1 MDRLLE
7 TWRKLSAQR
16 RIVLIGAGVATLVAV
31 LALAQMAARP
41 GMSLLYSGLDP
52 ATAGE
57 IVGQLEQ
64 MQVASE
70 VRGDAIY
77 VASDARDRVRLSL
90 ARQGLPRQGQAGYE
104 LLDQISGFSATSEM
118 FDAAYWRAKE
128 GELARTLLAATGVSA
143 ARVHLAVPSRRP
155 FARESA
161 APSASITITMAG
173 GGLGRE
179 QARAMRYLVAL
190 AVPGLDPTQVAVIDS
205 QAGMVLAPGEES
217 AAQNAAAAAAE
228 REAKLEAEIEQL
240 LAARVG
246 RDRARVTVS
255 VEADRESERVV
266 ETVIE
271 PESQVTVSSDTEEIT
286 REASGSPAAVTVA
299 SNLPT
304 GEGAQGP
311 KDKSSNTESRAR
323 VNYDYSTVR
332 RERERAAGAIRQISV
347 AVLVDGITAEGP
359 DGQAQWEPRPEE
371 ELAALGELVR
381 AAVGFDAERGD
392 VVTVKSMRFQPDA
405 SIGTLAEA
413 NPVARF
419 LERNALTL
427 VQIGVLA
434 LVAIVLA
441 LTVVR
446 PILAGRAGD
455 PADLV
460 AVNDPA
466 GLPDPGAGAALESLP
481 DGAAPGGAETQDRLT
496 PTPDTLRR
504 VVSEKQE
511 QTLAML
517 TDWLSPVDTGSEGA

>member
-1 MDRLLE
+1 MTIDTKKGVCGLAIADFRFA
-7 TWRKLSAQR
+7 TVPIDTLS
-16 RIVLIGAGVATLVAV
+16 
-31 LALAQMAARP
+31 
-41 GMSLLYSGLDP
+41 
-52 ATAGE
+52 
-57 IVGQLEQ
+57 
-64 MQVASE
+64 
-70 VRGDAIY
+70 
-77 VASDARDRVRLSL
+77 
-90 ARQGLPRQGQAGYE
+90 
-104 LLDQISGFSATSEM
+104 
-118 FDAAYWRAKE
+118 
-128 GELARTLLAATGVSA
+128 
-143 ARVHLAVPSRRP
+143 
-155 FARESA
+155 
-161 APSASITITMAG
+161 
-173 GGLGRE
+173 
-179 QARAMRYLVAL
+179 
-190 AVPGLDPTQVAVIDS
+190 
-205 QAGMVLAPGEES
+205 
-217 AAQNAAAAAAE
+217 
-228 REAKLEAEIEQL
+228 
-240 LAARVG
+240 
-246 RDRARVTVS
+246 
-255 VEADRESERVV
+255 
-266 ETVIE
+266 
-271 PESQVTVSSDTEEIT
+271 
-286 REASGSPAAVTVA
+286 
-299 SNLPT
+299 
-304 GEGAQGP
+304 
-311 KDKSSNTESRAR
+311 R
-323 VNYDYSTVR
+323 VN
-332 RERERAAGAIRQISV
+332 
-347 AVLVDGITAEGP
+347 
-359 DGQAQWEPRPEE
+359 
-371 ELAALGELVR
+371 ELVR